1 MGRSGMQQSMRLAA
15 WVQGLVLVGVATTT
29 WAAVP
34 HTTSRS
40 LTKVAEGVYLIIH
53 KDVSDDWPEGNT
65 IVIVGDRGVFV
76 VDACLL
82 VQTAK
87 EDIAEIRKLTPK
99 PVRYLL
105 NTHWHID
112 HNAGNSAYLEAFP
125 DAEIVAQ
132 SETRR
137 IMNGKNPGVAAN
149 WAAADGPLAKEIAR
163 LKGQLAS
170 GKGDD
175 GKPLAAEALSDLP
188 ARIAGRERQFASYKT
203 FRYQPPTLVF
213 DRELTIDLGREIQVR
228 NLGRAATGGDAFVYL
243 PQDKILI
250 TGDLLVWPLPYTGGS
265 FPLAWKQTLSTL
277 STFDAG
283 VIVPGHGP
291 VLKDKPYLNEVIAL
305 LDSVTTQVAE
315 RVARMRNI
323 PLDQFKPE
331 LLQVDVERFRKSMAG
346 DDPERNEWFKEMVGS
361 SLVERWPGRKRPAA
375 ASFEQGGALAR
386 GSSKN
391 GVVSVPVEFRAK
403 SRWTK
408 TRRSLQGAR
417 PPGSWQQS
425 WLPGACSD

>member
-1 MGRSGMQQSMRLAA
+1 MKHGGSLAA
-15 WVQGLVLVGVATTT
+15 CIQGLVLAGVASTT

-34 HTTSRS
+34 HTAARS
-40 LTKVAEGVYLIIH
+40 LTKVAEGVYLIVH

-65 IVIVGDRGVFV
+65 VVIVGDRGVFV

-82 VQTAK
+82 VQTAR

-125 DAEIVAQ
+125 ELEILAQ

-149 WAAADGPLAKEIAR
+149 WAASDGPLAKQIAS

-170 GKGDD
+170 GKDD
-175 GKPLAAEALSDLP
+175 AGKPLSAAAVAELP
-188 ARIAGRERQFASYKT
+188 ARIAGRELQMTNYKI

-213 DRELTIDLGREIQVR
+213 DRALAIDLGREIQVR

-265 FPLAWKQTLSTL
+265 FPLAWKETLSAL
-277 STFDAG
+277 SRYDANF
-283 VIVPGHGP
+283 ILPGHGP
-291 VLKDKPYLNEVIAL
+291 VLRDKAYLNEVIAL
-305 LDSVTTQVAE
+305 LDSVTAQVAE
-315 RVARMRNI
+315 RVAKMRSI
-323 PLDQFKPE
+323 PPTEFKPE
-331 LLQVDVERFRKSMAG
+331 LLHVDVERFRRSMAG
-346 DDPERNEWFKEMVGS
+346 DDPERNEWFKEMVDN
-361 SLVERWPGRKRPAA
+361 SLVEMAWQEAIGRR
-375 ASFEQGGALAR
+375 
-386 GSSKN
+386 
-391 GVVSVPVEFRAK
+391 
-403 SRWTK
+403 
-408 TRRSLQGAR
+408 
-417 PPGSWQQS
+417 
-425 WLPGACSD
+425 

>member
-1 MGRSGMQQSMRLAA
+1 MEKGMGLVA
-15 WVQGLVLVGVATTT
+15 WIQGLVFVAVASTT

-34 HTTSRS
+34 HTNSRS
-40 LTKVAEGVYLIIH
+40 LTRVAEGVYLIVH

-87 EDIAEIRKLTPK
+87 EDIAEIRRLTPK

-125 DAEIVAQ
+125 DLEIVAQ

-149 WAAADGPLAKEIAR
+149 WAASDGSLAKEIAS
-163 LKGQLAS
+163 LKDQLAS
-170 GKGDD
+170 GKDD
-175 GKPLAAEALSDLP
+175 AGKTLSTEARSEWP
-188 ARIAGRERQFASYKT
+188 ARIAGRELQMANYKT
-203 FRYQPPTLVF
+203 FRYQTPTLVF
-213 DRELTIDLGREIQVR
+213 ERALTIDLGREIQVR

-265 FPLAWKQTLSTL
+265 FPLAWRETLRTL
-277 STFDAG
+277 ASFDAS
-283 VIVPGHGP
+283 VILPGHGP
-291 VLKDKPYLNEVIAL
+291 VLKDKTYLNEVIAL
-305 LDSVTTQVAE
+305 LDSVTSQVAE
-315 RVARMRNI
+315 HVAKLRHI
-323 PLDQFKPE
+323 PLAEFKSE
-331 LLQVDVERFRKSMAG
+331 LLHVDVERFRKSMAG
-346 DDPERNEWFKEMVGS
+346 DDPERNEWFKEMVGN
-361 SLVERWPGRKRPAA
+361 SLVEMAWQEATGRR
-375 ASFEQGGALAR
+375 
-386 GSSKN
+386 
-391 GVVSVPVEFRAK
+391 
-403 SRWTK
+403 
-408 TRRSLQGAR
+408 
-417 PPGSWQQS
+417 
-425 WLPGACSD
+425 